1 MTGRA
6 KSNLSRTLKTMVGHG
21 LVRMERGQG
30 RRLAPKVV
38 HDRVALELPLVEP
51 MASMT
56 MAGELQ

>member
-1 MTGRA
+1 
-6 KSNLSRTLKTMVGHG
+6 
-21 LVRMERGQG
+21 MERGQG